1 MGRAE
6 ALTRNVGAFARF
18 LEVAARQNGQVTN
31 VSAITRDAAVS
42 RQTVQTYFDVLVDTL
57 VGYWVR
63 PWKLKQATKQ
73 VAGPKFYLFDTG
85 VTRALSQRLPY
96 PPIDEESGALLET
109 FIFNEARAF
118 LAYSGLRYPL
128 HYWRTY
134 DGAEVDLL
142 CETRSGFVAVEV
154 KVASRWERRHQR
166 GLARLREH
174 LGTKL
179 TTYGVYRGAA
189 TQNWGETQVL
199 TVPDFLRAL
208 WDGDILS

>member
-31 VSAITRDAAVS
+31 VSAIARDAAVS

-96 PPIDEESGALLET
+96 PPTDEESGALLET

-118 LAYSGLRYPL
+118 LAYSGLRYRFLKFEYMGDEAPP
-128 HYWRTY
+128 
-134 DGAEVDLL
+134 EKP
-142 CETRSGFVAVEV
+142 GFVMEAEGGIPM
-154 KVASRWERRHQR
+154 RLHRR
-166 GLARLREH
+166 
-174 LGTKL
+174 
-179 TTYGVYRGAA
+179 
-189 TQNWGETQVL
+189 
-199 TVPDFLRAL
+199 
-208 WDGDILS
+208 